1 MPYLRAMA
9 WSIRWSSGF
18 LWSSWMTL
26 WSMYWTARSTCTRGT
41 SSCSNCMHA
50 IVPVASWS
58 SVWSTR
64 REMGDP
70 GSSSPSTRCSRR
82 ICRLRLSADVL
93 AVLKLGHDLVDLLGA
108 DRVVLALDRGAALV
122 ELPRGGVH
130 ADQLGVGD
138 PHERPPGV
146 ARVDRRVRLHHVLV
160 GADLRAE
167 VVDGDRAREG
177 GLRDGD
183 GADVG

>member
-18 LWSSWMTL
+18 LKSSWMTL

-64 REMGDP
+64 SEMGDP

-93 AVLKLGHDLVDLLGA
+93 AVLQLGHDLLDLLGA
-108 DRVVLALDRGAALV
+108 DRVVLALQRRAALV
-122 ELPRGGVH
+122 ELAGRRVH
-130 ADQLGVGD
+130 ADQLGVPD
-138 PHERPPGV
+138 AHQRPPRV
-146 ARVDRRVRLHHVLV
+146 AGVDRGVGLHH
-160 GADLRAE
+160 
-167 VVDGDRAREG
+167 
-177 GLRDGD
+177 
-183 GADVG
+183 